1 MGHMIDETTGRA
13 AIAYAGRTPWHG
25 LGQQLSE
32 GADIDTWTREAGLGY
47 SVQACNVQYET
58 PAVTGLQV
66 WPERKVL
73 TRSDTGAPLAVVS
86 KDYRVVQPA
95 EVMDF
100 FRKLTDIGG
109 FQMETAGAL
118 SEGRRVWALA
128 RVGDGAPVVDGD
140 LVKPYLLLGTSY
152 DGTMA
157 TIAKFTAI
165 RVVCNNTITP
175 AVNGRAD
182 ETDKGYLKSSVRVLH
197 SAQFDADAVR
207 LQLGIVADQFE
218 RFIVQSR
225 QLARR
230 DMTFTEADQFVQ
242 ELLRPYHQSAL
253 EITDTKAYKRVIQLW
268 QGRAIGSDILSA
280 SKASGSRWAMLNAV
294 TQLVDHERGR
304 SDNTRLESA
313 WFGTGAALKN
323 RALELLTA
331 A

>member
-1 MGHMIDETTGRA
+1 
-13 AIAYAGRTPWHG
+13 
-25 LGQQLSE
+25 
-32 GADIDTWTREAGLGY
+32 
-47 SVQACNVQYET
+47 
-58 PAVTGLQV
+58 
-66 WPERKVL
+66 
-73 TRSDTGAPLAVVS
+73 
-86 KDYRVVQPA
+86 
-95 EVMDF
+95 MDF

-118 SEGRRVWALA
+118 SHGRRVWALA

-175 AVNGRAD
+175 AVNSRAD

-225 QLARR
+225 QLARI
-230 DMTFTEADQFVQ
+230 DMKFPEADQFVQ

-253 EITDTKAYKRVIQLW
+253 EITDTKAYKRVIELW

-280 SKASGSRWAMLNAV
+280 SKSSGSRWAMLNAV

-323 RALELLTA
+323 RALELLA

>member
-13 AIAYAGRTPWHG
+13 AIAYAGKTPWHG

-58 PAVTGLQV
+58 PAVTGLQS

-86 KDYRVVQPA
+86 KDYKVVQPA

-100 FRKLTDIGG
+100 FRKLSDIGG

-225 QLARR
+225 QLARV
-230 DMTFTEADQFVQ
+230 DMNFTEADQFVQ

-253 EITDTKAYKRVIQLW
+253 EITDTKAYKRVIELW

-323 RALELLTA
+323 RALELLA